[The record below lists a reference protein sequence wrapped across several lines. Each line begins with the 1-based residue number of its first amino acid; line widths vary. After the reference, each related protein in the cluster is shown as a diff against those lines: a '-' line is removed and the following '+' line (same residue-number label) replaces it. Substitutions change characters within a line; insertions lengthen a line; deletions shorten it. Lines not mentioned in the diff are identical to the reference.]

1 MTNEKIYAIISI
13 KLDTYSLSES
23 CLFILSEVF
32 AITDSLF
39 EKLEEYRLLN
49 NLPVTKLVELVGI
62 SRTTYYDWKN
72 NKPPAKIII
81 YQKVEQ
87 FLSGENNE
95 N

>member
-1 MTNEKIYAIISI
+1 MTYKKFYVIILI

-23 CLFILSEVF
+23 CIFILTEVF

-72 NKPPAKIII
+72 NKPPAKMII

>member
-1 MTNEKIYAIISI
+1 M
-13 KLDTYSLSES
+13 SES
-23 CLFILSEVF
+23 YLFLLTEVF

-87 FLSGENNE
+87 FLSGESNE